1 MGASV
6 VNALSS
12 HLHVQVDQ
20 DGFSYAQSYERGI
33 PAAPVKQLGPCSP
46 GTHGTTVTFMPDQDI
61 FPSIAWDRNILEE
74 RLRETAFLTQG
85 LEISLYDLRR
95 DPAGGATCPVT
106 AWSRTFCFQNGLK
119 DFVSWL
125 EQDGEPL

>member
-33 PAAPVKQLGPCSP
+33 PAAPVKQLSVQSGDPRHHSDLYAGP
-46 GTHGTTVTFMPDQDI
+46 GH

-74 RLRETAFLTQG
+74 RSGRQR
-85 LEISLYDLRR
+85 S
-95 DPAGGATCPVT
+95 
-106 AWSRTFCFQNGLK
+106 
-119 DFVSWL
+119 
-125 EQDGEPL
+125 

>member
-61 FPSIAWDRNILEE
+61 FLPLPGTGIFWRNGSG
-74 RLRETAFLTQG
+74 RQR
-85 LEISLYDLRR
+85 S
-95 DPAGGATCPVT
+95 
-106 AWSRTFCFQNGLK
+106 
-119 DFVSWL
+119 
-125 EQDGEPL
+125 